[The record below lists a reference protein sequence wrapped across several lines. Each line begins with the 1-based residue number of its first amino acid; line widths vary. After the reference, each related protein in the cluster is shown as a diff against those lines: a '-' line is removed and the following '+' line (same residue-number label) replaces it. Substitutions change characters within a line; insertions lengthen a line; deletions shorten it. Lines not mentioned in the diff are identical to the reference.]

1 MFFLLHTTIC
11 QILQQGYCLNFFF
24 PTGAQAI
31 DNPLVRR
38 ILEALHK
45 EKGSEEEDQD
55 KKGPSQT
62 FSSKHSPKGKKSS
75 SVS

>member
-1 MFFLLHTTIC
+1 MLTKEYLPSESFLS
-11 QILQQGYCLNFFF
+11 
-24 PTGAQAI
+24 TGAQAI

-45 EKGSEEEDQD
+45 ETGSKEEEEDHD

-62 FSSKHSPKGKKSS
+62 FSSKHSSKGKKSS